1 MHPSIRLAGTVATC
15 GALALIV
22 SACGKKSGPPVF
34 PPSAVR
40 TATATSAD
48 TPIVIPAFG
57 HTEERVS
64 LDVVPQVSGTLVA
77 TLISDGAVVTN
88 GQPLFQIDPSDYA
101 ARVRQAEGMLAA
113 DRANLNLSRTTL
125 ERYRVL
131 LDKKLVSS
139 EDFDTLA
146 AKAQAAAAQLQMD
159 EAALDLARLNLARC
173 SISASMAGVC
183 SKRFVDTGNLVGAGQ
198 TRLINIRS
206 YDPLYVEFSVS
217 EQYLP
222 ALRQAMAAGPVTIEL
237 QPTGDTNV
245 FTGRLVF
252 LDNAVDPQSGTI
264 MLRGEVPNKDLKLW
278 ARQFAA
284 IRVLAGVARGAV
296 MVPEGAVQFGKHGAF
311 LYAVRNGKAEMRPV
325 KTGARNNGCIQIT
338 EGVAT
343 GDSVVVLGQFML
355 YPGAAVREAPSA
367 TTAHAAGASAA
378 TNGVHK

>member
-1 MHPSIRLAGTVATC
+1 MHSSIRLAGTLATC

-22 SACGKKSGPPVF
+22 SACGKKGGPPVF

-40 TATATSAD
+40 TAPAVSAD
-48 TPIVIPAFG
+48 TPIVITAFG

-101 ARVRQAEGMLAA
+101 ARVRQVEGMLAA

-311 LYAVRNGKAEMRPV
+311 LYAVRNGKAELRPV
-325 KTGARNNGCIQIT
+325 KTGARNNDCIQIT

-367 TTAHAAGASAA
+367 TTAPAAGASAA

>member
-1 MHPSIRLAGTVATC
+1 MHSSIRLAGTLVTC

-22 SACGKKSGPPVF
+22 SACGKKGGPPVF

-40 TATATSAD
+40 TAPAVSVD
-48 TPIVIPAFG
+48 TPIVITAFG

-245 FTGRLVF
+245 FTGKLVF